1 MSFQLVEMYVI
12 WLVFYGVVGWL
23 YESFI
28 CSVDARKWINRGF
41 LNGPYCPIY
50 GFGAVFDI
58 LLLGHIQ
65 NPVALFFLGVVVTC
79 SLEYLTSYLMEK
91 LFHARWW
98 DYSERKF
105 NINGRVCLLGAV
117 VFGLF
122 SVVLIKVIHP
132 IVVYYTELLPA
143 WAIHCLAA
151 FLFLGV
157 AVDTIVTVGGFAGFN
172 ERLKEFESAV
182 EQAKAESPRYQE
194 LSANLERLKEE
205 AGENLR
211 TALAAEKRKVSL
223 VVVRGEYRPFA
234 NGLNG
239 QQRRMLKA
247 FPHLRSVSHNNA
259 LKDLREAL
267 KNLDLKDKLEEKKEA
282 LETKLDSKKEE
293 ISMMID
299 TKKDALENRLTSQKE
314 LLDTKLEQKK
324 EEMHRKKE

>member
-1 MSFQLVEMYVI
+1 MSLQLVEMYVI
-12 WLVFYGVVGWL
+12 WLVFYGVVGWV

-65 NPVALFFLGVVVTC
+65 NPIALFFLGVVVTC

-91 LFHARWW
+91 LFHTRWW

-122 SVVLIKVIHP
+122 SVALIKVIHP
-132 IVVYYTELLPA
+132 IVVYYTELLPV
-143 WAIHCLAA
+143 WSIHCLAA
-151 FLFLGV
+151 FLFLCV
-157 AVDTIVTVGGFAGFN
+157 AADTVVTVGGFAGFN
-172 ERLKEFESAV
+172 ERLKEFESAL
-182 EQAKAESPRYQE
+182 EKAKAESQRYQE
-194 LSANLERLKEE
+194 LSASLERLKEE
-205 AGENLR
+205 AGEKLR
-211 TALAAEKRKVSL
+211 TALALEKRKVFL
-223 VVVRGEYRPFA
+223 AVIRGEYRPFVG
-234 NGLNG
+234 GLNR

-247 FPHLRSVSHNNA
+247 FPGLRSVSHNNA

-267 KNLDLKDKLEEKKEA
+267 KNLDLKAMLEEKREE

-293 ISMMID
+293 ISTMIH
-299 TKKDALENRLTSQKE
+299 TQKDAMESKLTSQKE
-314 LLDTKLEQKK
+314 FLDVKLEQKK
-324 EEMHRKKE
+324 EEFRKNKE